1 MLQIST
7 WLVIVNLLLQFT
19 FSLCGE
25 ASIILQSVRLPSGNV
40 ELRCIAS
47 DEKIETTAIRLGCDL
62 KINKVCRKNCTRICP
77 TSDGRMDCSSTPD
90 DGIVDCR
97 YRRLSESEATI
108 TYELSTAAAKANFW
122 CLFRGSSSHV
132 YVHMPLLKKLTRTGA
147 LSRPKKL
154 KTSQQMRDAENPNLD
169 GNAANLQMLF
179 TTEVVF
185 IVAICTVASCLL
197 NLIFCICCQTSRN
210 YLHRLAL
217 GGPRSQVTEACLC
230 VKSLAETYRPKHLA
244 VTRGRRTRWGNT
256 VYPHYKLPLT
266 DPTPRR
272 KPLALMSHFPSF
284 HSPRSP
290 TDEEVAEEVIYD
302 DAHQSNIYPSE
313 GKSSSQQIPAYD
325 GCVPEFPGSHG
336 TGQKCIVDKD
346 GLVYVAMGRVSQ
358 TSQQLRRTSAGSK
371 GTLTTFLP
379 DAIPKITD
387 RLHGLS
393 NSSRLESLPLQNK
406 SLSSWK
412 PGGETSDEIPKDFSY
427 SSTPVCRP
435 EFFKHPATAEA
446 ILRSHNSSIPFVDQN
461 NGDERTD
468 DSFTTSKDLLRPT
481 YEIAMKRSD
490 PKPF

>member
-1 MLQIST
+1 
-7 WLVIVNLLLQFT
+7 
-19 FSLCGE
+19 
-25 ASIILQSVRLPSGNV
+25 
-40 ELRCIAS
+40 
-47 DEKIETTAIRLGCDL
+47 
-62 KINKVCRKNCTRICP
+62 
-77 TSDGRMDCSSTPD
+77 MDCSSTPD

-122 CLFRGSSSHV
+122 CLFRGSSSHF
-132 YVHMPLLKKLTRTGA
+132 LL
-147 LSRPKKL
+147 
-154 KTSQQMRDAENPNLD
+154 DLD
-169 GNAANLQMLF
+169 
-179 TTEVVF
+179 
-185 IVAICTVASCLL
+185 
-197 NLIFCICCQTSRN
+197 
-210 YLHRLAL
+210 RLAL

-412 PGGETSDEIPKDFSY
+412 PGGETSDEIPK
-427 SSTPVCRP
+427 V
-435 EFFKHPATAEA
+435 K
-446 ILRSHNSSIPFVDQN
+446 
-461 NGDERTD
+461 
-468 DSFTTSKDLLRPT
+468 
-481 YEIAMKRSD
+481 
-490 PKPF
+490 